1 MSEPTAR
8 EFDALSTAMRELTN
22 ELRQL
27 PEKLRA
33 ENEKT
38 YVRKDVLEPTL
49 SGISKAIANNDSAIK
64 RHDDWLTWA
73 QRLIIGAVGL
83 AVLGLVLVSTGAVRP

>member
-8 EFDALSTAMRELTN
+8 EFDALTASMRELTR
-22 ELRQL
+22 ELQQL
-27 PEKLRA
+27 PEKLRM

-49 SGISKAIANNDSAIK
+49 AGILSVIE
-64 RHDDWLTWA
+64 RHDNWLTWA
-73 QRLIIGAVGL
+73 QRLVLGSVGL
-83 AVLGLVLVSTGAVRP
+83 AVLGLVLVSTGAVRT

>member
-8 EFDALSTAMRELTN
+8 EFDALTQSMRDLTKELQ
-22 ELRQL
+22 QL
-27 PEKLRA
+27 PEKLRT

-49 SGISKAIANNDSAIK
+49 EGMKGAID
-64 RHDDWLTWA
+64 RHDNWLTWA
-73 QRLIIGAVGL
+73 QRLVLGAVGL
-83 AVLGLVLVSTGAVRP
+83 AVLGLVLVSTGAVRA